1 MPVNVIA
8 MYLQAPVLVRN
19 PALPDHL
26 LERAAGPLPPLEDEA
41 VDQLRKERLAEQS
54 APRGLKAWFSG

>member
-1 MPVNVIA
+1 MA
-8 MYLQAPVLVRN
+8 
-19 PALPDHL
+19 DHL

-54 APRGLKAWFSG
+54 APRGFRSWFTG